1 MIPFLLGHQ
10 YDHRPNL
17 KGTDGQWT
25 GDQLEQQ
32 VKSGQLVRGNSAW
45 GSPPFPTKDF
55 PGHKKARKRRL
66 VVDYRRV
73 NLRTMRAIYY
83 VRRASDILLEAMV
96 QYGIP
101 CWTLLRVSI
110 R

>member
-1 MIPFLLGHQ
+1 
-10 YDHRPNL
+10 
-17 KGTDGQWT
+17 
-25 GDQLEQQ
+25 
-32 VKSGQLVRGNSAW
+32 LVRGNSAW

-83 VRRASDILLEAMV
+83 VRRATDILLEAMGSV
-96 QYGIP
+96 WY
-101 CWTLLRVSI
+101 TLLDAVARVST